1 MKKPIKLFVS
11 MLIITILSFVCVFSA
26 NAESTELTFFAV
38 NDASAVSYDE
48 LGSVRWYQSSDG
60 TYYLF
65 LPADADRTALTVW
78 FNAGAE
84 VTCGEAKLE
93 NGKITDI
100 FSEGDSFVLSCGDES
115 YELNV
120 LQGANEGSIYIN
132 TKSGNMAAVHA
143 DKSHKESG
151 KIMITDESG
160 NVYYDG
166 ELDYIKGRGNSTW
179 NADKKPYNIK
189 LDSKADLFGMGK
201 NKSWC
206 LLANASEVSM
216 IRNQLAYDY
225 AYNIGIDTTSPTR
238 QINLY
243 LNGEYAGLY
252 MITEKVDIGEN
263 RIDIYDL
270 EGKTEELNS
279 KDLDEYPLGG
289 FQNSQMRGTIKY
301 SAIPNN
307 PDDITG
313 GYLLELEKIYRYTDE
328 VSGFVTDNGQAVVV
342 KTPEYASKE
351 QVQYI
356 SSYYQAFEDALY
368 SPTGYN
374 SEGKHYSYY
383 IDTEALAKM
392 YIILEFTANFDG
404 CSSSF
409 FLWKDIGGKLTAG
422 PAWDFDLSLGKG
434 LSNNLIN
441 HISNTAEPNLLYA
454 QTCFIGNHAENKK
467 SLLAQ
472 AFTHNDFQELVEKI
486 WAEEFSAY
494 YPVFYGNI
502 AFFGNEIKQSFIMN
516 AIRWKTV
523 GTYDINR
530 ISQRQS
536 AEIKAIADYAAA
548 RYAFLSNAY
557 KPETYFVKYDIGNYG
572 DNLVHDTK
580 IYNSGDKAIVLAS
593 PETDNENAD
602 FIGWSDKP
610 DGSGRLY
617 QPGDEII
624 VNDNLTL
631 YGQWEDVNFFNRILR
646 AVVDFFNSIA
656 EFFKRLFSI

>member
-1 MKKPIKLFVS
+1 
-11 MLIITILSFVCVFSA
+11 
-26 NAESTELTFFAV
+26 
-38 NDASAVSYDE
+38 
-48 LGSVRWYQSSDG
+48 
-60 TYYLF
+60 
-65 LPADADRTALTVW
+65 
-78 FNAGAE
+78 
-84 VTCGEAKLE
+84 
-93 NGKITDI
+93 
-100 FSEGDSFVLSCGDES
+100 
-115 YELNV
+115 
-120 LQGANEGSIYIN
+120 
-132 TKSGNMAAVHA
+132 
-143 DKSHKESG
+143 
-151 KIMITDESG
+151 
-160 NVYYDG
+160 
-166 ELDYIKGRGNSTW
+166 
-179 NADKKPYNIK
+179 
-189 LDSKADLFGMGK
+189 
-201 NKSWC
+201 
-206 LLANASEVSM
+206 M

-356 SSYYQAFEDALY
+356 SSYYQSFEDALY

-392 YIILEFTANFDG
+392 YIMLEFTANFDG

-441 HISNTAEPNLLYA
+441 HVSNTAEPNLLYA

-617 QPGDEII
+617 LPGDEII